1 MKAYA
6 YRRCNQEK
14 YKPFL
19 HHISKGKEVKT
30 RLLKVKEPKTFPG
43 CLTPEQVMVMLVIE
57 LEISLLSV
65 CYTET
70 GMRIGEV
77 LGQGM
82 TKELM
87 KFMSFQ
93 RDDNVNNS
101 RAKAGV
107 GNSRL

>member
-1 MKAYA
+1 MLTAMQPGK
-6 YRRCNQEK
+6 K

-43 CLTPEQVMVMLVIE
+43 CLTPEQVKQLVMLVIE

-77 LGQGM
+77 LGLRHEDIYSG
-82 TKELM
+82 
-87 KFMSFQ
+87 S
-93 RDDNVNNS
+93 
-101 RAKAGV
+101 
-107 GNSRL
+107 